1 MCEDP
6 RDWRC
11 SGTPSGTVEGT
22 LQGQEILWEAG
33 GKNGAEKAPKHTEDS
48 LAFRRLTKQLGD
60 SKHVCTQVK
69 MSQLIHQYAFESGSN

>member
-1 MCEDP
+1 MKIL
-6 RDWRC
+6 
-11 SGTPSGTVEGT
+11 GTGGAPALRLALLRVPSGTG
-22 LQGQEILWEAG
+22 ILWEAG